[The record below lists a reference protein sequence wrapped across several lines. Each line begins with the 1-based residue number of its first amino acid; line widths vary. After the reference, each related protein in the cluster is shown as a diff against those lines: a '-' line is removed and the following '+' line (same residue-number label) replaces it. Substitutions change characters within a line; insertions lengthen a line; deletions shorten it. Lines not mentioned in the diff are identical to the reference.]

1 MTYQNSKRFKN
12 FLILHCNFAFYILNF
27 KFVQILLAILILFVS
42 PRLTIAS
49 ELNNKF
55 GIHLAQP
62 HLEALEQAAKLVN
75 SNGGDWG
82 YVTVIIQEDD
92 RKQEKWQEIF
102 DRMRKLHLTPIIRLA
117 TRPEGEVWCRPR
129 LRQDYGGQA
138 KKDYVDEWVDFL
150 DSLNWVVKNRYIIL
164 FNEPNHGSEWGG
176 EVDAE
181 SYAKVAFE
189 FAKKLKE
196 RNKDFFIMLAGLDAS
211 APQSPPTY
219 QDEETFLRAISNFQF
234 PISKQA
240 SNNQLP
246 ISKTIFDYIDG
257 LSSHSYP
264 NPGFSGSPWDSG
276 RGTVKTYE
284 WELNLI
290 KSLGVDKELPVFIT
304 ETGWK
309 RGSEETAA
317 LNYQSAFQ
325 AVWSNDPRIMA
336 VTPFVLDYQSE
347 PFLGFSWRKFQ
358 NNDFYQQYY
367 TIQSL
372 TKIKGEPEQ
381 IEKGKIS
388 FQLPKNLVAQS
399 SYQFTVDLKN
409 DGQGFWEKDDGYSLG
424 VKSDQDNKINYLFSD
439 IKDLKPFEEK
449 QISFFIKTN
458 DQIGGQKIRFF
469 LKKND
474 KKILESH
481 DWWFKILPLPSLNFS
496 VDLFPK
502 LNDKGEDFEVQ
513 IFDKNQNMV
522 FRKKNQSAFGGRGVL
537 ENIQNIVLGDKYRI
551 VILKPYYLPRQ
562 NFIVFKQKDNQISF
576 KPLAPLDFN
585 RDGRLG
591 GQDLIS
597 LIKNLQ
603 LLRLFIP

>member
-1 MTYQNSKRFKN
+1 MRKFI
-12 FLILHCNFAFYILNF
+12 FLIIFF
-27 KFVQILLAILILFVS
+27 LLLVRPVL
-42 PRLTIAS
+42 AS
-49 ELNNKF
+49 EPNNKF

-82 YVTVIIQEDD
+82 YITLVIQEND
-92 RKQEKWQEIF
+92 RKFDKWQEIF
-102 DRMRKLHLTPIIRLA
+102 NHLRKLHIIPIVRLA
-117 TRPEGEVWCRPR
+117 TQPEGEVWRRPKKEE
-129 LRQDYGGQA
+129 A
-138 KKDYVDEWVDFL
+138 KDWTDFL
-150 DSLNWVVKNRYIIL
+150 NSLNWVVKKRYIVL

-176 EVDAE
+176 EVDAKNYTE
-181 SYAKVAFE
+181 VAIE

-196 RNKDFFIMLAGLDAS
+196 KNPDFFIMLAGLDAS
-211 APQSPPTY
+211 APSWPPGME
-219 QDEETFLRAISNFQF
+219 DEERFI
-234 PISKQA
+234 KQIL
-240 SNNQLP
+240 NLKFEILN
-246 ISKTIFDYIDG
+246 YIDG
-257 LSSHSYP
+257 WASHSYP

-284 WELNLI
+284 WELNLLE
-290 KSLGVDKELPVFIT
+290 SLGVNKKLPVFIT

-309 RGSEETAA
+309 RGDEEGVAEN
-317 LNYQSAFQ
+317 LRNVFQ
-325 AVWSNDPRIMA
+325 TVWGNDSRIMA

-367 TIQSL
+367 TVQSL
-372 TKIKGEPEQ
+372 IKAKGEPEQ
-381 IEKGKIS
+381 IEKGKIG
-388 FQLPKNLVAQS
+388 FQLQKNLVAQS
-399 SYQFTVDLKN
+399 SYQFNIDLKN
-409 DGQGFWEKDDGYSLG
+409 SGQGFWEKKDGYELR
-424 VKSDQDNKINYLFSD
+424 VKNYKDDKINFLFSD

-458 DQIGGQKIRFF
+458 DQMGGQKIRFF
-469 LKKND
+469 LQKDD
-474 KKILESH
+474 KKILESQ
-481 DWWFKILPLPSLNFS
+481 DWRFEILPLPNLNFS

-522 FRKKNQSAFGGRGVL
+522 FRKKNQSSFGGSGIL
-537 ENIQNIVLGDKYRI
+537 ENIQNIVLGEKYRV

-562 NFIVFKQKDNQISF
+562 NFIVFQQKNNQISF
-576 KPLAPLDFN
+576 KPMAPLDFN

-603 LLRLFIP
+603 LSRLFIP